1 VLAFC
6 TLAIKTNEHS
16 KKYCLLIIKK
26 LPKKVLFVI
35 EYLGIEYL
43 GNPGDFLLPLE
54 NLFNQLITSSKF
66 LDFCFISYQDIKQDQ
81 NFKIHCVIKRK
92 KSFFGKFESILL

>member
-66 LDFCFISYQDIKQDQ
+66 LDFCFISYQDFKQAQ
-81 NFKIHCVIKRK
+81 NLTNAFL
-92 KSFFGKFESILL
+92 F